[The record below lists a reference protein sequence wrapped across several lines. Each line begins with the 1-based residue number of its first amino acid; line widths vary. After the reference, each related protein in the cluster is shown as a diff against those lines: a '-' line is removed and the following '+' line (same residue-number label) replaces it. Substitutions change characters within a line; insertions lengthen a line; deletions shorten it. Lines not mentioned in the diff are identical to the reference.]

1 MKGNSIQHL
10 STVLQWIKDEKHFGI
25 VRPADGEF
33 YVLSN
38 RTLTNIDNWT
48 FTSGSILQNDLVT
61 SLKMKNPN
69 VYIGIPCPHCTLHSD
84 SLYDKYIKLLELDH
98 SRKTYANL
106 FCNSN
111 WNTFIQ
117 FMKNYSK
124 GIHVITSGNRNP
136 TEFNVVDRFLI
147 DTYLVNKWDQNKD
160 DVTTRLFSW
169 VSTKNNEVFCFCA
182 GPLSK
187 VWIPILYEKY
197 PNNTYLDVGSA
208 LDIFLKGET
217 NRGYALGQSTY
228 SDSVCDFTI
237 R

>member
-1 MKGNSIQHL
+1 MNGNSIQHL

-48 FTSGSILQNDLVT
+48 FTSGDILHDDLVT
-61 SLKMKNPN
+61 SLKKQNPN
-69 VYIGIPCPHCTLHSD
+69 VYIGIPCPHCTRHSD
-84 SLYDKYIKLLELDH
+84 TLCDKYIRLLELDEN
-98 SRKTYANL
+98 RKTYANL

-111 WNTFIQ
+111 WKTFID
-117 FMKNYSK
+117 FLKGYTK
-124 GIHVITSGNRNP
+124 GINVITSGNKTP
-136 TEFNVVDRFLI
+136 SEIKIIDTFSI
-147 DTYLVNKWDQNKD
+147 DTYLVNKWSQEKE
-160 DVTTRLFSW
+160 DVTTRLYNW

-182 GPLSK
+182 GPLTK

-217 NRGYALGQSTY
+217 NRGYALGDTTY
-228 SDSVCDFTI
+228 SNSVCDFTI
-237 R
+237 S

>member
-1 MKGNSIQHL
+1 MNGNSIQHL

-48 FTSGSILQNDLVT
+48 FTSGSILQNDLLT

-69 VYIGIPCPHCTLHSD
+69 VYVGIPCPHCTLYSD
-84 SLYDKYIKLLELDH
+84 SLYDKYIKLLELDD
-98 SRKTYANL
+98 SRKTYATL
-106 FCNSN
+106 FCNKN
-111 WNTFIQ
+111 WIMFID
-117 FMKNYSK
+117 FLKNYTK
-124 GIHVITSGNRNP
+124 GVNVITSGSKNP
-136 TEFNVVDRFLI
+136 NEIKILDTFLI
-147 DTYLVNKWDQNKD
+147 DTYLVNKWNQDKEE
-160 DVTTRLFSW
+160 VTTRLFNW
-169 VSTKNNEVFCFCA
+169 VASKNNEVFCFCA

-197 PNNTYLDVGSA
+197 PNNTYLDVGSS

-217 NRGYALGQSTY
+217 NRPYAFKDT
-228 SDSVCDFTI
+228 SDSNSVCNFNI
-237 R
+237 S

>member
-10 STVLQWIKDEKHFGI
+10 SSVLQWINDEKHFGI

-48 FTSGSILQNDLVT
+48 FTCGDILRDDLLT
-61 SLKMKNPN
+61 SLKKQNPN
-69 VYIGIPCPHCTLHSD
+69 IYIGIPCPHCTLHSD
-84 SLYDKYIKLLELDH
+84 TLCDKYIRLLDLNEN
-98 SRKTYANL
+98 RKTYANI

-111 WNTFIQ
+111 WKTFID
-117 FMKNYSK
+117 FLKGYTK
-124 GIHVITSGNRNP
+124 GINVITSGNKTP
-136 TEFNVVDRFLI
+136 SEIKILDTFLI
-147 DTYLVNKWDQNKD
+147 DTYLVNKWSQDKE
-160 DVTTRLFSW
+160 DVTTRLFNW
-169 VSTKNNEVFCFCA
+169 VSSKDNEVFCFSA

-217 NRGYALGQSTY
+217 NRAYALGQSTY

-237 R
+237 S

>member
-84 SLYDKYIKLLELDH
+84 SLYDKYIKLLELDD

-111 WNTFIQ
+111 WNTFIE
-117 FMKNYSK
+117 FLESYTK
-124 GIHVITSGNRNP
+124 GFNVVTCGNRNP
-136 TEFNVVDRFLI
+136 TEFNVLDRFLI
-147 DTYLVNKWDQNKD
+147 DTYLVNKWDEDKD

-169 VSTKNNEVFCFCA
+169 VSTKNNEIFCFCA

-187 VWIPILYEKY
+187 VWIPLLYEKY

-208 LDIFLKGET
+208 LDIFFKGET
-217 NRGYALGQSTY
+217 NRGYALGDYTY
-228 SDSVCDFTI
+228 SNSVCNFNI
-237 R
+237 S